1 MNIWPFGKHKEE
13 VRADT
18 NVKTGDVVESDVLLN
33 ALLGKTVVTKEKAL
47 EIPTIQACINLIAGT
62 ISSLPINLYEKGEDG
77 KVKEVRD
84 MRTFLLNNDTG
95 DTLTATQFWRAMI
108 EDYYLGKGGYAYIN
122 WNGMDVKSIHY
133 VNEECI
139 SIQKNTDPI
148 FKDYDILVQGISYH
162 PYQFLKILR
171 KTRDGMK
178 SRSITE
184 DNPLIIG
191 VSHSELVYEENLV
204 RKGGNKRGFL
214 KSPRK
219 LTQAAI
225 DALKNAFRRL
235 YGNSDENVVVLN
247 DGIEFQEA
255 SNTSVEMQL
264 NENKKENAIEICKL
278 FGVPPVMVAG
288 SSTTAGTANDKDI
301 DNFIRTC
308 TIVMNDIEC
317 SLDRDLLLEMEKGRF
332 YWAFDTKELTRGNIK
347 ERYEAYK
354 IGLEKNFLQIDEVR
368 EKEDLEP
375 IGFEWITLGLDQV
388 LFNPRTGQI
397 YTPNTNAL
405 QNMDAATTGF
415 ISETL
420 ENRSIAGK
428 NLIITGPPGSGKT
441 TWVHENMK
449 PGETVLDLDSIKCA
463 LLGNDDFHAQASE
476 IVPMITAMRDSV
488 FKAISE
494 NTNKERCYVIT
505 TETDLSTLRQ
515 WQVYLNAELKVMDTP
530 KEICMERVKND
541 ETRQNKEVFYS
552 LIEKWFENWKGGE

>member
-18 NVKTGDVVESDVLLN
+18 YEETGNIVESDVLLN

-47 EIPTIQACINLIAGT
+47 EIPTVQACINIISGT
-62 ISSLPINLYEKGEDG
+62 ISSLPINLYKKGDDG
-77 KVKEVRD
+77 KVEEVRD
-84 MRTFLLNNDTG
+84 RRTFLLNNDTG

-108 EDYYLGKGGYAYIN
+108 EDYFLGKGGYAYIN
-122 WNGMDVKSIHY
+122 WHGIDVKSIHY

-148 FKDYDILVQGISYH
+148 FKDYDILVQGVSYH
-162 PYQFLKILR
+162 PHMFLKIFR
-171 KTRDGMK
+171 KTKDGMR
-178 SRSITE
+178 SRSITD

-191 VSHSELVYEENLV
+191 VSYSELVYEENMA
-204 RKGGNKRGFL
+204 RRGGNKRGFL
-214 KSPRK
+214 KSK
-219 LTQAAI
+219 KKIAKEAM
-225 DALKNAFRRL
+225 DALKSAFRRL
-235 YGNSDENVVVLN
+235 YNNSDENVVVLN

-264 NENKKENAIEICKL
+264 NENKKANTAEICKL
-278 FGVPPVMVAG
+278 FNIPVTIISG
-288 SSTTAGTANDKDI
+288 NPSEKDI

-308 TIVMNDIEC
+308 TMVMNDIEC

-388 LFNPRTGQI
+388 LFNPKTGQI

-405 QNMDAATTGF
+405 QNMDAATAGF
-415 ISETL
+415 ISEVS
-420 ENRSIAGK
+420 ENRSISGK

-449 PGETVLDLDSIKCA
+449 SGETVLDLDAIKCA
-463 LLGNDDFHAQASE
+463 LLGNEDFHAQSSE
-476 IVPMITAMRDSV
+476 IVPMITVVRDSV

-530 KEICMERVKND
+530 KDICMERVKND
-541 ETRQNKEVFYS
+541 KTRQNKEVFYS

>member
-18 NVKTGDVVESDVLLN
+18 NVNSEDIVESDVLLN
-33 ALLGKTVVTKEKAL
+33 ALLGKTVVTKEKVL
-47 EIPTIQACINLIAGT
+47 EIPTVQACINLIAGT
-62 ISSLPINLYEKGEDG
+62 ISSLPINFYEKGADG
-77 KVKEVRD
+77 KVKEIRNR
-84 MRTFLLNNDTG
+84 RTFLLNNDTG

-122 WNGMDVKSIHY
+122 WQGMDVRSIHY

-148 FKDYDILVQGISYH
+148 FKDYDILVQGVSYH
-162 PYQFLKILR
+162 PYQFFKILR
-171 KTRDGMK
+171 KTKDGMV
-178 SRSITE
+178 SRSIAD

-214 KSPRK
+214 KSPKK

-225 DALKNAFRRL
+225 DALKSAFRRL
-235 YGNSDENVVVLN
+235 YGNADENVVVLN
-247 DGIEFQEA
+247 DGIDFQEA

-264 NENKKENAIEICKL
+264 NENKKANTTEICKL
-278 FGVPPVMVAG
+278 FGISDGMISGNP
-288 SSTTAGTANDKDI
+288 SDKDI

-308 TIVMNDIEC
+308 TMVMNDIEC
-317 SLDRDLLLEMEKGRF
+317 SLDRDLILESEKGLF

-405 QNMDAATTGF
+405 QDMNTMKAGF
-415 ISETL
+415 ITES
-420 ENRSIAGK
+420 RAFDGK
-428 NLIITGPPGSGKT
+428 NLIITGAPGSGKT
-441 TWVHENMK
+441 TWVREKMK
-449 PGETVLDLDSIKCA
+449 SGEMVLDLDAIKCA
-463 LLGNDDFHAQASE
+463 LLGNEEFHGQAAE
-476 IVPMITAMRDSV
+476 IVPMLTVVRDAV
-488 FKAISE
+488 YRALAE
-494 NTNKERCYVIT
+494 NKNSGRCYVIT
-505 TETDLSTLRQ
+505 TETDLATLRR

-541 ETRQNKEVFYS
+541 PTRPDKKVFYS
-552 LIEKWFENWKGGE
+552 LIDKWFENWKGGEGT